1 MSEKHE
7 PTSKAICACRSCGGS
22 DLVEVLDLGRTPIG
36 DAYVKTQQQPQEQET
51 FPLRVVVCTNCSC
64 AQITEVID
72 PWLLYGAFTYKTSI
86 SPGLTD
92 HFENYA
98 EALHR
103 YLQDKANSFVVDIG
117 SNDGTLLSC
126 FMKRNCRV
134 LGVEPASEIAND
146 ASSRGINTINGFF
159 SSDIA
164 DQIVAKYGYAD
175 LVTSNNTMANIDSL
189 DQFLEHVST
198 ILNDNG
204 VFCFETGYWPAIV
217 DDLLFDTIYHEH
229 LTYFTLRSLD
239 AALKSQGLRLIDAKK
254 IPTKG
259 GSIRA
264 IAAKQESK
272 HEASRNVHD
281 ILAEEIWRGLDNPDS
296 YLPFA
301 KRVFSIKK
309 EFKETLRK
317 LHSQKKRVCGY
328 GASVGVTTL
337 IYFFE
342 VANHL
347 EFLVDDNL
355 AKVGLRSPGVYLPVY
370 GTEYLYQAK
379 PDYAA
384 IFAWRYRD
392 QIRDRHNEFRNQGG
406 KFVEFLPEFRVQ

>member
-1 MSEKHE
+1 M
-7 PTSKAICACRSCGGS
+7 
-22 DLVEVLDLGRTPIG
+22 
-36 DAYVKTQQQPQEQET
+36 
-51 FPLRVVVCTNCSC
+51 
-64 AQITEVID
+64 
-72 PWLLYGAFTYKTSI
+72 
-86 SPGLTD
+86 
-92 HFENYA
+92 
-98 EALHR
+98 
-103 YLQDKANSFVVDIG
+103 
-117 SNDGTLLSC
+117 
-126 FMKRNCRV
+126 

-217 DDLLFDTIYHEH
+217 DNLLFDTIYHEH

-239 AALKSQGLRLIDAKK
+239 AALKSQGLRLIDAEK

-384 IFAWRYRD
+384 IFAWRYHR

-406 KFVEFLPEFRVQ
+406 KFIEFLPEFRVQ